1 MLEPIPA
8 PFSHQDVEA
17 LLTSTLSGTER
28 RFLEAVIHVVIPP
41 AAIATTHVDAL
52 ANIENMLA
60 EASADHR
67 ANVIRLVQWCR
78 RVSWL
83 YGGARMPLQA
93 RRSRLVLVQKLGHAL
108 SALCLV
114 AFWGDERALG
124 LADDPSAT
132 P

>member
-1 MLEPIPA
+1 
-8 PFSHQDVEA
+8 VEA
-17 LLTSTLSGTER
+17 PLASTLSATER

-41 AAIATTHVDAL
+41 AAIATTDVDAL

-60 EASADHR
+60 EASADDR
-67 ANVIRLVQWCR
+67 ANVIRLVRWCR

-93 RRSRLVLVQKLGHAL
+93 RRSRLVLMQKLAHAL

-124 LADDPSAT
+124 IVDRPAAT

>member
-1 MLEPIPA
+1 M
-8 PFSHQDVEA
+8 
-17 LLTSTLSGTER
+17 TSTLSGTER

-41 AAIATTHVDAL
+41 RAIATTHVDVL

-124 LADDPSAT
+124 IADRPPAT